1 MTDTRRKLLRGAI
14 ETLRERGISGTSART
29 IAAAAGVNQALVF
42 YHFGSVADL
51 IDAACRSAAAEQV
64 ERYQPRFRRVSSF
77 AELLLLGQELH
88 AEQRQAGNLTV
99 LTQVLAGARQ
109 DDTLARAAQH
119 ALGLWIAEIEVTLKR
134 LLGGSSTAGFGDT
147 AGLARAVAAIFIGL
161 ELYKNAD
168 RDGAD
173 RAVAALRQLS
183 GAIDPVSGRQPRTM
197 E

>member
-1 MTDTRRKLLRGAI
+1 MTDTRRKLLRATI
-14 ETLRERGISGTSART
+14 DTLRDRGISGTSART

-64 ERYQPRFRRVSSF
+64 ERYQPRFRQVSSL

-88 AEQRQAGNLTV
+88 AEQQQAGNLTV

-119 ALGLWIAEIEVTLKR
+119 ALGLWIAEIEVTLER
-134 LLGGSSTAGFGDT
+134 LLGGSSTTGFADT
-147 AGLARAVAAIFIGL
+147 AGLARAVAATFVGL
-161 ELYKNAD
+161 ELY
-168 RDGAD
+168 RGAD
-173 RAVAALRQLS
+173 RNGANKAVTALQQLS
-183 GAIDPVSGRQPRTM
+183 NAVHPVRAAAARTTQ
-197 E
+197 